1 MSARRPDPPATM
13 SDAQLIKALVASL
26 EKARPYV
33 AKFDGDRWARIE
45 LVFIDSALAQAR
57 RREQRRSNPL
67 LTPEQRQ
74 GDWHTE

>member
-1 MSARRPDPPATM
+1 MSARRPVPPATM
-13 SDAQLIKALVASL
+13 SDAQLIKALVARL

-33 AKFDGDRWARIE
+33 AKFDENPFARVE
-45 LVFIDSALAQAR
+45 LVLIDGALAQAK
-57 RREQRRSNPL
+57 RREQRRTNPL